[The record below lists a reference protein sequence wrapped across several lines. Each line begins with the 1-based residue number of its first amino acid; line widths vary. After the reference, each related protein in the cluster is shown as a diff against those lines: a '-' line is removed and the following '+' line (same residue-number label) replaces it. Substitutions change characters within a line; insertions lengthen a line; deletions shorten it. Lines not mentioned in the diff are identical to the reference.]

1 MGLLAAP
8 SKHNAIFAGLPAGGL
23 AVGAFRQGAAAAD
36 ANDRIIY
43 SAGTGPSFFDV
54 DGAGGAAQVR
64 FAALD
69 PGLALNANDL
79 MLI

>member
-1 MGLLAAP
+1 L
-8 SKHNAIFAGLPAGGL
+8 
-23 AVGAFRQGAAAAD
+23 
-36 ANDRIIY
+36 
-43 SAGTGPSFFDV
+43 FFDV

-64 FAALD
+64 FATLD